1 MTSKD
6 SGINQCSMKYKW
18 NTRICGNKGK
28 FHFFCCGREGLFYPY
43 LWCSSELEEEGG
55 GSGTFLQGEP
65 GTGAVPRTFLVVT
78 SPGTAALNPT
88 AQLVPQNFIY
98 WTM

>member
-1 MTSKD
+1 M
-6 SGINQCSMKYKW
+6 GIRASFIFSAVGGKVYFIPTFGAVQNCSM
-18 NTRICGNKGK
+18 
-28 FHFFCCGREGLFYPY
+28 
-43 LWCSSELEEEGG
+43 EEEGG

-65 GTGAVPRTFLVVT
+65 GTGAVPKTFLVVT

-88 AQLVPQNFIY
+88 AQLVPKNFIY